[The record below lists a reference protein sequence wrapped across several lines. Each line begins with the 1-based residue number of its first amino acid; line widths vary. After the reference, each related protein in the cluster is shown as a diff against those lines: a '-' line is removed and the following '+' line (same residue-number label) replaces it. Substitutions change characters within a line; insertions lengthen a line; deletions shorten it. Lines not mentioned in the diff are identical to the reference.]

1 MAKKVVKRNLVD
13 QVCEFIRESII
24 NGDYRPG
31 DKLPSENDLAEG
43 FGTSRLTVRLAIQKL
58 NAMELLETKVGEGS
72 YVKDFNFQQY
82 IDNISSVI
90 FAPSMMGDIKDFR
103 LYVETGFT
111 ILAARNR
118 TDLELEELAALCAEY
133 ESLYNQDEDVDTEA
147 LWTALAQKDFEI
159 HMKICEMSHN
169 ELFRLTYMTM
179 KNLMVDYM
187 REIIRTRKDRYE
199 QNQEQ
204 GKFVASLST
213 HRKLYEALQKQD
225 EKMCHSV
232 LESMV
237 NYEILMPDR
246 YFTAAE

>member
-13 QVCEFIRESII
+13 QVCEFIRDSII

-31 DKLPSENDLAEG
+31 DKLPSENDLAEEY
-43 FGTSRLTVRLAIQKL
+43 GTSRLTVRLAIQKL
-58 NAMELLETKVGEGS
+58 NAMELLETRVGEGS

-82 IDNISSVI
+82 IDNISSLI
-90 FAPSMMGDIKDFR
+90 FSPSMMGDIKDFR
-103 LYVETGFT
+103 LHVETGFT
-111 ILAARNR
+111 VLAAHNR
-118 TDLELEELAALCAEY
+118 TEEELAELAVLCEAFEA
-133 ESLYNQDEDVDTEA
+133 LYNQDESGDSEA
-147 LWTALAQKDFEI
+147 LWTALAEKDFEI

-187 REIIRTRKDRYE
+187 REIIRTRKDRYK

-213 HRKLYEALQKQD
+213 HRKLYEALRLQD
-225 EKMCHSV
+225 EAACRSV

-237 NYEILMPDR
+237 NYEILMPDS
-246 YFTAAE
+246 YL